1 MGLRVVEWGFRNKRL
16 EGYIARDL
24 DPSVLAVQEG
34 LVHEARRARE
44 LEAMGYEER
53 PLAFK
58 WNEKFCYVAAN
69 VSEVDPDAVR
79 SLKLRIEEDEP
90 GWVESV
96 KRQWPAYRP
105 NVESTAYWAGVPL
118 QATVAI
124 LLNLHE
130 RGELNVEDI

>member
-69 VSEVDPDAVR
+69 VSEVDPDVL
-79 SLKLRIEEDEP
+79 SLLKLRIEE
-90 GWVESV
+90 VE
-96 KRQWPAYRP
+96 
-105 NVESTAYWAGVPL
+105 
-118 QATVAI
+118 
-124 LLNLHE
+124 
-130 RGELNVEDI
+130 